1 MKMSGHIYVI
11 KDEPYER
18 YKIGKTTGSLE
29 SLRKRYKTYNPNVNV
44 LKFVEC
50 SDIHTTEKIIHK
62 YLEKYRVNNSEWFET
77 NIRKI
82 REAFNKIFPKQVN
95 NTKHETSSKN
105 DNDNPKVDLTDYLK
119 NVDLD
124 NITDENKG
132 ELLKILQCQK
142 SSDNI
147 NTVITNKQ
155 SILKSTDVVS
165 NNKSESTD
173 KIKVS
178 KKKDVISTDKSESI
192 DKIKVSKKKDV
203 VSTDKIKVS
212 KKKDVVSTDASELTD
227 KIKVSKKKDVVSTD
241 VSESIDKIK
250 VSKKKGTLSSD
261 KIKIGKKKDILLSES
276 IDKNNSVNK
285 DDVSSPELTDKVTKK
300 DNDYDKIKGEKSTES
315 GVSKKIKHLVPKNNI
330 HITIDKKLNSRNT
343 DEVDNKKELF
353 CKIKSTD
360 KSIEE
365 ELNQNI
371 EYKSNKYDKYSKK
384 ELIEIAKEKGI
395 SGITGKNKD
404 QLCKLIGLN

>member
-82 REAFNKIFPKQVN
+82 SEAFNKIFPKQVN

-192 DKIKVSKKKDV
+192 
-203 VSTDKIKVS
+203 
-212 KKKDVVSTDASELTD
+212 D